1 MRQIVE
7 VLSEDSFSVSLV
19 CGNALA
25 REGLQRILSAE
36 GINVVAFQ
44 NSEDLIKGNTSSESC
59 DLVVVDCDD
68 LAEGLRGVADLVEVF
83 SDRQLVLLAS
93 KFDLDFIVSAFNC
106 GVHGFILKEIS
117 CNSLVGSL
125 KLVALGEKI
134 MPSRLADYLPH
145 WIRNDAVTQ
154 HHKSETLDLL
164 SEREK
169 ETLRCLVSGYPNKII
184 ARRMVIS
191 EATVKVHVKAILRKL
206 EVQNRTQ
213 AAIWAVNN
221 RLVSSNE
228 SHFDSDIDS
237 GSAIPLQCAEEPH
250 ALHAQS

>member
-7 VLSEDSFSVSLV
+7 VLNEESFSVSLV
-19 CGNALA
+19 CENALA

-36 GINVVAFQ
+36 GIGIVAYQ
-44 NSEDLIKGNTSSESC
+44 DSEALIKADTLTDSC
-59 DLVVVDCDD
+59 SLVVVDCDD
-68 LAEGLRGVADLVEVF
+68 FAEGLRGVADLVDVF

-93 KFDLDFIVSAFNC
+93 KFDMDFIVSAFNC

-117 CNSLVGSL
+117 CSSLVGSL

-134 MPSRLADYLPH
+134 MPSRLADHLPN
-145 WIRNDAVTQ
+145 WISNDVVAQ
-154 HHKSETLDLL
+154 HHNSKTLDLL

-184 ARRMVIS
+184 ARRMDIS

-221 RLVSSNE
+221 RLVSSHE
-228 SHFDSDIDS
+228 SHFGSDCS
-237 GSAIPLQCAEEPH
+237 SAVPLELKEEPH
-250 ALHAQS
+250 VLHAQS

>member
-1 MRQIVE
+1 MIQADTRA
-7 VLSEDSFSVSLV
+7 DT
-19 CGNALA
+19 
-25 REGLQRILSAE
+25 R
-36 GINVVAFQ
+36 
-44 NSEDLIKGNTSSESC
+44 

-68 LAEGLRGVADLVEVF
+68 LAEGLRGVADLVDVF

-93 KFDLDFIVSAFNC
+93 KFDMDFIVSAFNC

-134 MPSRLADYLPH
+134 MPSRLADHLPN
-145 WIRNDAVTQ
+145 WISNDVVAQ

-184 ARRMVIS
+184 ARRMDIS

-228 SHFDSDIDS
+228 SHFDSDCE
-237 GSAIPLQCAEEPH
+237 SAVPLELQKEPH
-250 ALHAQS
+250 VLHAQS